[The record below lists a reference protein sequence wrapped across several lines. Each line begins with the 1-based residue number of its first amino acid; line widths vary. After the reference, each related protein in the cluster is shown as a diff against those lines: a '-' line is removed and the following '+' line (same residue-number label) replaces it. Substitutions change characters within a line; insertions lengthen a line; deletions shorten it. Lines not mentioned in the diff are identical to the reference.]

1 VKVPKNKVRGL
12 KMMEE
17 KKRKEKIYR
26 QALRLFA
33 IKGFDKNSA
42 SLLAKKF
49 KLKEEEFCSL
59 VERDKNFI
67 PSIFGWI
74 YRELP
79 F

>member
-1 VKVPKNKVRGL
+1 MAV
-12 KMMEE
+12 E
-17 KKRKEKIYR
+17 KKDREKIYR

-49 KLKEEEFCSL
+49 NLEEEEFCSL

-67 PSIFGWI
+67 SSIFGWI